1 MPSFEFPEVAE
12 YRERWDKVVTSGLV
26 GSVARTDG
34 NAIAVGGLRAPIG
47 ATVEIDRGS
56 AQPLVGEVI
65 GFQQETTLVY
75 PFQSLEGIR
84 HGNRVRMTRTSSTLA
99 VGDGLLG
106 RVVNAHGRPIDSLP
120 RPWLPHRAPLDRE
133 PPDPLSRKRVT
144 ESLSLGVRALDGLLT
159 CGRGQRIGVF
169 AGSGVGKSSTLG
181 MIARY
186 STADVNVIGLIGER
200 GREVNDFLE
209 KELGPEGLARSVVV
223 VATGDESALMRTK
236 AAKTTTAIAESF
248 RDRGQNVLLMMD
260 SLTRFAFAQ
269 REIGLAAGEPP
280 ASRGY
285 PPSVFSTLP
294 RLVERTGNSDRGSIT
309 AIYTVL
315 VEGDDLQEPI
325 SDTVRGLL
333 DGHVV
338 LTRKLAN
345 SGHYPAVDVLQSVSR
360 LMPELADESHRL
372 AAVTLRR
379 MLAALQE
386 AEDLIAVGAY
396 QRGTQP
402 LLDAAIALRG
412 EWTQYLRQDLHE
424 RSNLDA
430 ARQRL
435 IELAGKI
442 AMATNRK

>member
-1 MPSFEFPEVAE
+1 
-12 YRERWDKVVTSGLV
+12 
-26 GSVARTDG
+26 
-34 NAIAVGGLRAPIG
+34 
-47 ATVEIDRGS
+47 
-56 AQPLVGEVI
+56 
-65 GFQQETTLVY
+65 
-75 PFQSLEGIR
+75 
-84 HGNRVRMTRTSSTLA
+84 MTRTTSNLA

-106 RVVNAHGRPIDSLP
+106 RVVNAHGKPIDSLP
-120 RPWLPHRAPLDRE
+120 RPWLPHRSPLDRE

-144 ESLSLGVRALDGLLT
+144 EALSLGVRSMDGLLT
-159 CGRGQRIGVF
+159 CGRGQRLGIF

-181 MIARY
+181 MIAQY

-248 RDRGQNVLLMMD
+248 RDRGMNVLLMMD
-260 SLTRFAFAQ
+260 SLTRFALAQ

-285 PPSVFSTLP
+285 PPSVLSSLP

-345 SGHYPAVDVLQSVSR
+345 ANHYPAVDVLQSVSR
-360 LMPELADESHRL
+360 VMPELVDETHR
-372 AAVTLRR
+372 AAAATLRR
-379 MLAALQE
+379 MLSALQE

-402 LLDAAIALRG
+402 LLDAAIALRP

-424 RSNLDA
+424 RSDFA
-430 ARQRL
+430 SARQRL

-442 AMATNRK
+442 AAATGRKV

>member
-1 MPSFEFPEVAE
+1 M
-12 YRERWDKVVTSGLV
+12 
-26 GSVARTDG
+26 
-34 NAIAVGGLRAPIG
+34 
-47 ATVEIDRGS
+47 
-56 AQPLVGEVI
+56 
-65 GFQQETTLVY
+65 
-75 PFQSLEGIR
+75 
-84 HGNRVRMTRTSSTLA
+84 
-99 VGDGLLG
+99 
-106 RVVNAHGRPIDSLP
+106 
-120 RPWLPHRAPLDRE
+120 
-133 PPDPLSRKRVT
+133 
-144 ESLSLGVRALDGLLT
+144 
-159 CGRGQRIGVF
+159 
-169 AGSGVGKSSTLG
+169 LG

-360 LMPELADESHRL
+360 LMPELADETHRL
-372 AAVTLRR
+372 AAITLRR

-402 LLDAAIALRG
+402 LLDAAIALRP
-412 EWTQYLRQDLHE
+412 EWTQYLRQDLLE
-424 RSNLDA
+424 RSDLTT

-442 AMATNRK
+442 ASATGRK